1 MTLDQLCYR
10 LALTTAVHTQT
21 VPLVLGYDSK
31 IEKQKLFF
39 SYIANYASNNVDYFF
54 NYLLKEIIDTDY
66 RLIVFK
72 EFVMD

>member
-39 SYIANYASNNVDYFF
+39 HT
-54 NYLLKEIIDTDY
+54 LLIMLQIMWIIF
-66 RLIVFK
+66 LIIC
-72 EFVMD
+72 